1 MPTASIRECPVL
13 SMVYGAFCGLWCFL
27 WSMVLAL
34 VRATMRALPKVLVPP
49 TELALFIPLRCWES
63 YGINIVDTAS

>member
-1 MPTASIRECPVL
+1 
-13 SMVYGAFCGLWCFL
+13 
-27 WSMVLAL
+27 MVLAL
-34 VRATMRALPKVLVPP
+34 VWALPKVLVPP